1 MARRSI
7 EIASFTHQ
15 NPIPAA
21 SRIGPLVVSSVISP
35 YDPGTRDLPATIEA
49 QLANLFHHAG
59 EILDAADAGWDDVV
73 RMTFFVRDLDHR
85 AAINGPWLEHFP
97 DPTSRPARHTQ
108 LVPAGPG
115 PLVSCDLT
123 AYVEP

>member
-7 EIASFTHQ
+7 EISSFAHQ

-21 SRIGPLVVSSVISP
+21 SRIGPLVVSSIISP
-35 YDPGTRDLPATIEA
+35 YDPGTRDLPATFDA

-59 EILDAADAGWDDVV
+59 EILGAAGAGWGDVV

-85 AAINGPWLEHFP
+85 AAINGPWLERFP
-97 DPTSRPARHTQ
+97 DPQSRPARHTQ
-108 LVPAGPG
+108 VVPAGPG
-115 PLVSCDLT
+115 PLVSCDLM
-123 AYVEP
+123 AYVDD